1 MNCSIQTMSEKPSN
15 LYIPDY
21 QAWEKFYE
29 AKATRKDQ
37 RVSFG
42 FETEKEALKN
52 QQQQDIVVSTDRTKF
67 CDQIQK
73 EPRVTSVVSPTE
85 QTVQQAESVMK
96 KAANKGKN
104 KCSSKKKSQ
113 SITSKKSKPQK
124 KKTSGKKKAT
134 FSYRTLGDIFNKRK

>member
-1 MNCSIQTMSEKPSN
+1 MASN

-29 AKATRKDQ
+29 TKAQRNQ

-42 FETEKEALKN
+42 FETEKEALEH
-52 QQQQDIVVSTDRTKF
+52 QQQDIVVSADRANF
-67 CDQIQK
+67 CDQFQK
-73 EPRVTSVVSPTE
+73 EPQVTSVVSPTE

-96 KAANKGKN
+96 KTARKVKN
-104 KCSSKKKSQ
+104 KCSGKVKNKSAR
-113 SITSKKSKPQK
+113 SKKSKKNQKKTHGK
-124 KKTSGKKKAT
+124 KKTT